1 MTRRPAAEGFLPSSA
16 ALIDAPQ
23 LSSLA
28 LLEIALLV
36 VPRDLDL
43 HDNNIGSLSELLDDP
58 PPNLVA
64 SLLAQLISDR
74 CRDLSVLAAAYRT
87 ALARPPG
94 APHQEGPAPDD
105 F

>member
-1 MTRRPAAEGFLPSSA
+1 MKRHVPGDGFLPSPA

-23 LSSLA
+23 LSSIA
-28 LLEIALLV
+28 LLELALLV

-43 HDNNIGSLSELLDDP
+43 HDNNIGSLSHLLEDP
-58 PPNLVA
+58 PPNLAA

-74 CRDLSVLAAAYRT
+74 CHDLSTLTAAYRT
-87 ALARPPG
+87 ALARPPWEPSPG
-94 APHQEGPAPDD
+94 CRTLDE

>member
-1 MTRRPAAEGFLPSSA
+1 MKRHVPGDGFLPSAA

-23 LSSLA
+23 LSSIA
-28 LLEIALLV
+28 LLELALLV

-43 HDNNIGSLSELLDDP
+43 HDNNIGSLSDLLDDP

-74 CRDLSVLAAAYRT
+74 CRDLSTLTAAYRV
-87 ALARPPG
+87 ALARPPWE
-94 APHQEGPAPDD
+94 PSLSHRIPDD

>member
-1 MTRRPAAEGFLPSSA
+1 MKRQVPGIGLLPSPA

-28 LLEIALLV
+28 LLELALVV

-43 HDNNIGSLSELLDDP
+43 HDNNIGSLSDLLDDP
-58 PPNLVA
+58 PPNIVA
-64 SLLAQLISDR
+64 SLFAQLVSDR
-74 CRDLSVLAAAYRT
+74 CRELSTLTAAYRA
-87 ALARPPG
+87 ALERPPWQPSLRTQ
-94 APHQEGPAPDD
+94 ATDD